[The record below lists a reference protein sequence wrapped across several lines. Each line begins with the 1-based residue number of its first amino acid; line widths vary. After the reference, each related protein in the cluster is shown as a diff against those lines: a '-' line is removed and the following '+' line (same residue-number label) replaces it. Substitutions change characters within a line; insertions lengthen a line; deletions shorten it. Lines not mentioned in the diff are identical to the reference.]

1 MDTQHSVE
9 NKEQARRLNQDW
21 TIEDSK
27 KLYGLNTWG
36 NPFFSINNKGNV
48 SVGVPE
54 KNHHIDL
61 KEVVDD
67 LRSNGIQ
74 TPILMRFPDIL
85 SSRIQLIFRCF
96 ERAIADYGYNGKY
109 RGVFPVKVNQQKHL
123 IEDLVLHGASSGL
136 GLECGSK
143 PELIIA
149 LTKMKDLNGLIIC
162 NGFKDK
168 DYIETALLS
177 KKLGRNIIIVV
188 DRKSELD
195 LILQVGKELNIQPQI
210 GLRAKLSTRSA
221 GRWVESTGHKSKF
234 GLTPFE
240 IVECVERLKE
250 LNMEDSLQLI
260 HFHLGSQIPSILS
273 IKSSLKEGTRFF
285 TELYN
290 LGVAPKYIDVG
301 GGLGVDYDG
310 SGTTNSSTNY
320 SEQEYA
326 NDVVYTIKSICDE
339 KKIPHPHI
347 ITESGRA
354 IVAHSAVL
362 VFDVLGS
369 NNFDE
374 VKIDGFK
381 PEPTDHQ
388 ILRDLYDISE
398 NLSLKT
404 INENYN
410 DMKQIRADILQLFT
424 YGVLN
429 LQARA
434 QAEKI
439 IFNISNRIRKMVEGD
454 ETYSEIS
461 YELNSFLC
469 DSYFCNFSVFQ
480 SLPDSWAVDQ
490 LFPVLPIMRL
500 NEEPDRRAVIA
511 DLTCDSDGKIN
522 RFIDSETYEVKHT
535 LEVHKLKS
543 NEPYYLAVFLT
554 GAYQEIL
561 GDLHNL
567 FGDTNA
573 VHIHIQEDGGYM
585 LDHIVQGDSMSDVL
599 SYVEYNP
606 EEFIVSFNNDCEEGI
621 KQGTLTQGQ
630 ADILMDRFKKS
641 LYGSTYLG

>member
-1 MDTQHSVE
+1 MTE
-9 NKEQARRLNQDW
+9 W

-27 KLYGLNTWG
+27 ALYGISTWG
-36 NPFFSINNKGNV
+36 APFFNVNSKGNITV
-48 SVGVPE
+48 DVPE
-54 KNHHIDL
+54 KGNPVDL
-61 KEVVDD
+61 KEIIDD
-67 LRSNGIQ
+67 LKANGIH
-74 TPILMRFPDIL
+74 TPVLMRFPDIL
-85 SSRIQLIFRCF
+85 SSRIKLLNRCF
-96 ERAIADYGYNGKY
+96 QRAITDYGYTGKY

-123 IEDLVLHGASSGL
+123 VEDIVKYGEQVGL

-149 LTKMKDLNGLIIC
+149 ITKMKYQDGLILC
-162 NGFKDK
+162 NGFKDR
-168 DYIETALLS
+168 DYIETALLAT
-177 KKLGRNIIIVV
+177 KLGRDVIIVV

-195 LILQVGKELNIQPQI
+195 IILQASKDLGIRPQI
-210 GLRAKLSTRSA
+210 GLRAKLTSRSA

-240 IVECVERLKE
+240 MVECVERLKQE
-250 LNMEDSLQLI
+250 GLEDTLNLI

-273 IKSSLKEGTRFF
+273 IKASLKEGARFF

-290 LGVAPKYIDVG
+290 MGVTPKYIDVG

-310 SGTTNSSTNY
+310 SGSSESSTNY

-326 NDVVYTIKSICDE
+326 NDVVHTIKSICDE
-339 KKIPHPHI
+339 KKVPHPDI

-354 IVAHSAVL
+354 LVAHSSVL
-362 VFDVLGS
+362 VFDVLGC
-369 NNFDE
+369 NNFDDVE
-374 VKIDGFK
+374 ASDFK
-381 PEPTDHQ
+381 PQPTDHQ

-404 INENYN
+404 LNESYN
-410 DMKQIRADILQLFT
+410 DLKQIRSDVLQLFT

-429 LQARA
+429 LEQRA
-434 QAEKI
+434 IAEKL
-439 IFNISNRIRKMVEGD
+439 IFNISSRMRRLIQKEEEFED
-454 ETYSEIS
+454 IL
-461 YELNSFLC
+461 YELDSFLC

-480 SLPDSWAVDQ
+480 SLPDSWAVEQ
-490 LFPVLPIMRL
+490 IFPILPIMRL
-500 NEEPDRRAVIA
+500 KENPDRRAVIV

-522 RFIDSETYEVKHT
+522 RFIDSETYEIKST
-535 LEVHKLKS
+535 LEVHRLRG
-543 NEPYYLAVFLT
+543 NEPYYIGAFLA

-573 VHIHIQEDGGYM
+573 VHIHISENGGYTI
-585 LDHIVQGDSMSDVL
+585 DHIVQGDSMGDVL

-606 EEFIVSFNNDCEEGI
+606 EEFIVSLSQDCKKGVE
-621 KQGTLTQGQ
+621 QGTLTEEQ
-630 ADILMDRFKKS
+630 ATMLADRFKKS
-641 LYGSTYLG
+641 LFSSTYLDS